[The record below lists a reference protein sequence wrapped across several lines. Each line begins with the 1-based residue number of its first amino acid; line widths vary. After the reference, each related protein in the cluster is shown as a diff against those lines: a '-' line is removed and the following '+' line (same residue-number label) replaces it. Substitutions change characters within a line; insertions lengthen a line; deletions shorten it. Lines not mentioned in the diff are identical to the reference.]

1 MEVSPSEV
9 AKKFRQEAKDYI
21 KEQIAPGS
29 KKLKFVGLLSND
41 NEDSKVYSDF
51 TKLGCD
57 DAGVEYEARVISR
70 FDLESELRELNQ
82 DDAVTGVIVY
92 YPIFGGTRDA
102 FLRGILS
109 PEKDVEGLHP
119 DWLEKLYA
127 NVRKVGPNLEHKAIL
142 PCTPLAII
150 KLLEAAGEMLEEG
163 LPFKGKTVT
172 IFNRSEVVGRPL
184 AFMMAND
191 GAKVYSFDIDGP
203 TLFDAGGVERA
214 TEITRA
220 EALKESDIVIT
231 GVPSDKFELIK
242 GAELKKSC
250 TYVNFSSVKNYAED
264 LKEHVKIF
272 IPRVGPVTVAMCL
285 RNLVRLNRQY
295 RA

>member
-1 MEVSPSEV
+1 MEVNPSEV
-9 AKKFRQEAKDYI
+9 AKKFRQQAKIDI
-21 KEQIAPGS
+21 QEHISQSGR
-29 KKLKFVGLLSND
+29 KLKFVGLLSND

-51 TKLGCD
+51 TKLGCED
-57 DAGVEYEARVISR
+57 VGVEYEARVISR
-70 FDLESELRELNQ
+70 FDLESEIRNLNQ
-82 DDAVTGVIVY
+82 DDSVTGVIVY

-119 DWLEKLYA
+119 EWLEKLYA
-127 NVRKVGPNLEHKAIL
+127 NIRKVGPKLEHKAIL

-150 KLLEAAGEMLEEG
+150 KLLEAGGEMAESG
-163 LPFKGKTVT
+163 LPFAGKTVT

-203 TLFDAGGVERA
+203 TLFDAGGVERE
-214 TEITRA
+214 TGITRT

-231 GVPSDKFELIK
+231 GVPSEKFELIR
-242 GAELKKSC
+242 ASELNKSS

-264 LKEHVKIF
+264 VKEHVKTF

-285 RNLVRLNRQY
+285 RNIVRLYRQY